1 LVKKSR
7 KNPRASRTV
16 FWLITLLIIG
26 ALVAGWWLWSC
37 LYNVSPQFDFIL
49 IQKDDQSLKLLDG
62 ETLHL
67 HPNDR
72 IRILN
77 VSTNI
82 CFNRGVRLVADEFDI
97 DALRYEEMPF
107 STLLP
112 NGDILNRYTSRIRVK
127 QYNRDMGYVDIVVE
141 PYVEDWL
148 NKVDRSIDRERR
160 IAILERAM
168 KVMPDNKRIRDRL
181 IEEYKSLK
189 SWYRVALMLEEMAKK
204 NPDKESLYDLLEVYE
219 AMSKRDGIISVLRR
233 LIEADPEDLD
243 LRLRLASTLENA
255 GKVKEAIKE
264 YEDLLKRMAK
274 EDRLSVYKA
283 LGYLYT
289 KTGKTKSAISS
300 YRSAVELDKKDVNLY
315 YNLFFLYQK
324 IGRNERAD
332 YYLRKAVSLRPA
344 DIEGRLRLAKRLIKK
359 GKLKEAEKY
368 LNTVLKKKPRSA
380 EALLLKADIMEKR
393 KDKEGLKKVYRSML
407 SLKPKNDTIIY
418 NLGVLEYETGNLKK
432 ALSYFK
438 KFLTF
443 RPKDPEVHDF
453 LFDIYRRQKKDQL
466 ASVEA
471 QTLIKL
477 RPKEIRYYHFLFQ
490 YLNNQGDFKKMI
502 ETMKDGTQSHPKSS
516 DLRRYL
522 ILAYLKTGDE
532 QLAIDQIDEILKIR
546 PNDIVSLLQLAK
558 LKEKQGNSKES
569 LESYQK
575 IADISPG
582 HEEAEEAYLRLLLQ
596 LAQFEE
602 EQENFREAL
611 EYYEKVV
618 DVSPDHE
625 KAKEAYLRLLL
636 QLAQF
641 EEEQENFREALEH
654 YKKIMDISPGHSP
667 SHEEAEEAYL
677 RLRLKV
683 LPAEKDR

>member
-1 LVKKSR
+1 MVKKRR
-7 KNPRASRTV
+7 KKPRTSRTV

-26 ALVAGWWLWSC
+26 ALMAGWWLWSC
-37 LYNVSPQFDFIL
+37 LYNVSPQFNFIL
-49 IQKDDQSLKLLDG
+49 IQKDDQSLKLLNG

-67 HPNDR
+67 HPKNR

-82 CFNRGVRLVADEFDI
+82 CFNRGVRLVADGFDI

-112 NGDILNRYTSRIRVK
+112 NRDILNRLTSRIRVK
-127 QYNRDMGYVDIVVE
+127 RYNRDMGYVDIVVE

-148 NKVDRSIDRERR
+148 NKADRSIDRERR
-160 IAILERAM
+160 IAILERAL

-189 SWYRVALMLEEMAKK
+189 NWYRVALMLEEMAKK

-219 AMSKRDGIISVLRR
+219 AMSKKDGIISVLRR
-233 LIEADPEDLD
+233 LIEEDPEDLD
-243 LRLRLASTLENA
+243 VRLRLASTLEKA
-255 GKVKEAIKE
+255 GKAKEAIKE

-289 KTGKTKSAISS
+289 KTRQTKKAISN

-324 IGRNERAD
+324 IGQNKRAD

-344 DIEGRLRLAKRLIKK
+344 DIEGRLRLSKRLIKK
-359 GKLKEAEKY
+359 GKLKEAEKF
-368 LNTVLKKKPRSA
+368 LNEVLKKKPRSA

-393 KDKEGLKKVYRSML
+393 KDKEGLKKVYRTML
-407 SLKPKNDTIIY
+407 SLKPKNHTIIY

-432 ALSYFK
+432 ALSYFN

-453 LFDIYRRQKKDQL
+453 LFDIYRREKKDQL
-466 ASVEA
+466 AYMEA
-471 QTLIKL
+471 LTLIKL
-477 RPKEIRYYHFLFQ
+477 RPKEIRYYHFLFE
-490 YLNNQGDFKKMI
+490 YLNNQGDYKKMI
-502 ETMKDGTQSHPKSS
+502 ETMKDGIQSHPKSI

-532 QLAIDQIDEILKIR
+532 HLAINQVDEILKIR
-546 PNDIVSLLQLAK
+546 PNDIISLLQLAK
-558 LKEKQGNSKES
+558 LKEKQGNFKES
-569 LESYQK
+569 LESYKK
-575 IADISPG
+575 IVDISPD
-582 HEEAEEAYLRLLLQ
+582 HEEAEEAYLRVLLQ

-602 EQENFREAL
+602 EQGNFKEAL
-611 EYYEKVV
+611 EY
-618 DVSPDHE
+618 
-625 KAKEAYLRLLL
+625 
-636 QLAQF
+636 F
-641 EEEQENFREALEH
+641 
-654 YKKIMDISPGHSP
+654 KKIVDISPG
-667 SHEEAEEAYL
+667 HEEAEEAYL

-683 LPAEKDR
+683 LPTEKDRQ

>member
-1 LVKKSR
+1 LARKSR
-7 KNPRASRTV
+7 KNPRAGRTV
-16 FWLITLLIIG
+16 FWLITLFIIG

-37 LYNVSPQFDFIL
+37 LYNVSPQFNFIL
-49 IQKDDQSLKLLDG
+49 IQKDDQSLKLLNG
-62 ETLHL
+62 ETLYL
-67 HPNDR
+67 HPNNR

-82 CFNRGVRLVADEFDI
+82 CFNIGVRLVADGFDI

-107 STLLP
+107 SDLLQDR
-112 NGDILNRYTSRIRVK
+112 DILNRYTSRIRVK
-127 QYNRDMGYVDIVVE
+127 RRNLDMGYIDMVVE

-148 NKVDRSIDRERR
+148 NKADRSIDRERR

-168 KVMPDNKRIRDRL
+168 KAMPDNKRIRDRL

-189 SWYRVALMLEEMAKK
+189 SWYRAALMLEEIAKK

-243 LRLRLASTLENA
+243 LRLRLASSLEKA
-255 GKVKEAIKE
+255 GKVREAIKE

-289 KTGKTKSAISS
+289 KSGKTKSAISS
-300 YRSAVELDKKDVNLY
+300 YRSAVELDKKDSNLY
-315 YNLFFLYQK
+315 YNLFILYQK
-324 IGRNERAD
+324 IGQNEKAD
-332 YYLRKAVSLRPA
+332 YYLRKAVSLRPT
-344 DIEGRLRLAKRLIKK
+344 DMEGRLRLSKRLIKK
-359 GKLKEAEKY
+359 GKLKEAERY
-368 LNTVLKKKPRSA
+368 LNAILKKKPRSA

-393 KDKEGLKKVYRSML
+393 KDKAGLKKVYRTML
-407 SLKPKNDTIIY
+407 SIQPKNDTILY

-432 ALSYFK
+432 ALTYFN

-453 LFDIYRRQKKDQL
+453 LFDIYRREKKDQL
-466 ASVEA
+466 AYKEA

-477 RPKEIRYYHFLFQ
+477 RPKEIRYYHFLFE
-490 YLNNQGDFKKMI
+490 YLNNRDDYKKMI
-502 ETMKDGTQSHPKSS
+502 ETMKDGIQSHPKSM

-532 QLAIDQIDEILKIR
+532 QLAINQIDEILKIR

-558 LKEKQGNSKES
+558 LKEKQGDLQAS
-569 LESYQK
+569 LESYNR
-575 IADISPG
+575 IVDISPG
-582 HEEAEEAYLRLLLQ
+582 HKEAKEASLGLLLQLGQFEEEQGNFKEALEHYQKIVEISPGHDRAKEASLRLLLQ
-596 LAQFEE
+596 LARFEE
-602 EQENFREAL
+602 EQGNFKEAL
-611 EYYEKVV
+611 EYYKKIV
-618 DVSPDHE
+618 DISPDHE
-625 KAKEAYLRLLL
+625 EAV
-636 QLAQF
+636 
-641 EEEQENFREALEH
+641 
-654 YKKIMDISPGHSP
+654 
-667 SHEEAEEAYL
+667 EAYL

-683 LPAEKDR
+683 LATEKEGQ